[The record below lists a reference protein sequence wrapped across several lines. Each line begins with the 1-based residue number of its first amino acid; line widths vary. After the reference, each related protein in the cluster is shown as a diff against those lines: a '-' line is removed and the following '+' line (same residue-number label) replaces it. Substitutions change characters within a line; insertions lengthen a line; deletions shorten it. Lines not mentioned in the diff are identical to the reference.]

1 MAIFKK
7 PILILAI
14 IFFLLII
21 LYSVY
26 GIVVSFLI
34 APNESASAFKEFLLS
49 KNTRILYFGALTSF
63 IWWLSMRYER
73 KKNFSAEN
81 IKRNNV
87 IRAILFIIGFWLLT
101 R

>member
-7 PILILAI
+7 TILILAI
-14 IFFLLII
+14 IFFLLMI

-34 APNESASAFKEFLLS
+34 APNESASTFKEFLLS
-49 KNTRILYFGALTSF
+49 KNTRILYFGALSSVG
-63 IWWLSMRYER
+63 WWLFTRYEL
-73 KKNFSAEN
+73 KKNYTAED
-81 IKRNNV
+81 IKRNNF
-87 IRAILFIIGFWLLT
+87 IIAFLFIIGFWLLT